1 MFTPFFKEED
11 LLNQGPFLNYEVQFN
26 LFHSI
31 IEGKEVIALKTEDKN
46 AIALQNP
53 GHPMWLWINEALEK
67 PIIDDIINSLCNQ
80 VKDDKLGSISGKPEF
95 VKLFAEQYSK
105 MLGISYSASLGMEA
119 YQCPKVIKPQNV
131 QGKLIRAEL
140 KHIDIVAD
148 FCAGFVFWCFGVTVT
163 KESQIPGAEKMIK
176 SGNLFL
182 WEVGQKI
189 SSMVNIAHRS
199 KRHARINNV
208 YTPPEERKKGYASAM
223 VAELSSALCDEGL
236 IPMLYAD
243 IKNADSNNVY
253 KGIGFKESG
262 RIDNIVFKH
271 Q

>member
-11 LLNQGPFLNYEVQFN
+11 LLNQKPFLNYEVQFN

-46 AIALQNP
+46 AMAIQNP
-53 GHPMWLWINEALEK
+53 GRPMWLWINETLEK
-67 PIIDDIINSLCNQ
+67 SKIDVIINSLCNYM
-80 VKDDKLGSISGKPEF
+80 KDKKLCSISGQPEF
-95 VKLFAEQYSK
+95 VKYFAEQYSR
-105 MLGISYSASLGMEA
+105 MLGISYKISLGMTSYE
-119 YQCPKVIKPQNV
+119 CPKVIKPQKV

-140 KHIDIVAD
+140 KHTDLVAE
-148 FCAGFVFWCFGVTVT
+148 FWAGFGFWCFGVKVT
-163 KESQIPGAEKMIK
+163 KESQIKSAEEMIK

-182 WEVGQKI
+182 WEDHKKI
-189 SSMVNIAHRS
+189 CSMVNIAHRS
-199 KRHARINNV
+199 KRYARINNV
-208 YTPPEERKKGYASAM
+208 YTPPDERKKGYASAS
-223 VAELSSALCDEGL
+223 VAELSTELFHEGL

-243 IKNADSNNVY
+243 IKNANSNNVY

-262 RIDNIVFKH
+262 RIDNIVFKY